1 MLKTVYGTQ
10 GMMVAP
16 HHLAAQAGRDI
27 LREGGNAVEA
37 MVAAASTIAVVYP
50 HMNSIGGDGFWLIHE
65 PGKAPVAIDA
75 CGRAAARADR
85 DFYAGLD
92 AIPSRGPTA
101 ALTSAGTV
109 GGWAEAL
116 KVAAGWGGAL
126 PLSRLL
132 ESAIHHA
139 NSGIVVTES
148 QSALTTAKLD
158 QLRDQPG
165 FAEAFLPGGTVP
177 TPGSLLKQSTLANTL
192 EQLTRAG
199 LDDFYRGELGRAMGD
214 ELERLGS
221 PLTAADLAGYAAAQV
236 KPLEVEV
243 RGAKIFNLPPPT
255 QGLAS
260 LMILGI
266 FDKLGVSEAG
276 SFSEIKAESFAHLH
290 GLIES
295 TKRAFRVRDR
305 YVTDPDRLP
314 ADPQSFL
321 SETLLKKLAA
331 EIDPAKAL
339 PWPDPA
345 SPGDTIWMG
354 CIDSEGR
361 AVSFIQSIYWEFGS
375 GIVLKDTGINWQN
388 RGISFSLDPNALQAL
403 EPGRKPFHTLNPALA
418 RFDDGR
424 VMSYGT
430 MGGEGQPQT
439 QAAVFSRYAMLGEPL
454 QQAVTAPR
462 WLLGR
467 TWGDTSTTL
476 KLESR
481 FDPALVQQLRDAGHI
496 VELLDEAFSDTMG
509 HAGALVLCADG
520 VIEGAADPRS
530 DGCVAAL

>member
-37 MVAAASTIAVVYP
+37 MVSAAATIAAVYP

-75 CGRAAARADR
+75 CGRAAAKASR
-85 DFYAGLD
+85 DFYAGLE
-92 AIPSRGPTA
+92 AIPSRGPSA
-101 ALTSAGTV
+101 ALTCAGTV

-116 KVAAGWGGAL
+116 QHASGWGKGL

-132 ESAIHHA
+132 ESAIEHA
-139 NSGIVVTES
+139 RSGIVVTES
-148 QSALTTAKLD
+148 QAALTAAKLD

-165 FAEAFLPGGTVP
+165 FAEVFLPDGQVP
-177 TPGSLLKQSTLANTL
+177 TAGSLLKQSRLADTL
-192 EQLTRAG
+192 EQLARAG
-199 LDDFYRGELGRAMGD
+199 LDDFYRGELGRAMGQ

-221 PLTAADLAGYAAAQV
+221 PLTTADLAGYAASRV
-236 KPLEVEV
+236 KPLEVAV
-243 RGAKIFNLPPPT
+243 RGARIFNLPPPT

-266 FDKLGVSEAG
+266 FDRLGVTD
-276 SFSEIKAESFAHLH
+276 AESFAHLH

-305 YVTDPDRLP
+305 IVTDPDRLP

-321 SETLLKKLAA
+321 EPTLLEKLAA
-331 EIDPAKAL
+331 EIDPTHAL

-354 CIDSEGR
+354 CIDGEGR

-375 GIVLKDTGINWQN
+375 GIVLRETGVNWQN
-388 RGISFSLDPNALQAL
+388 RGISFSLDPHALQAL

-424 VMSYGT
+424 MMSYGT

-439 QAAVFSRYAMLGEPL
+439 QAALFSRYAMLGQPL
-454 QQAVTAPR
+454 QQAITAPR

-481 FDPALVQQLRDAGHI
+481 FDPALVQQLRDAGHL
-496 VELLDEAFSDTMG
+496 VELLEEAFSDTMG
-509 HAGALVLCADG
+509 HAGALVLRPDG

>member
-1 MLKTVYGTQ
+1 MLKTVYSTR

-16 HHLAAQAGRDI
+16 HHLAAQAGRDV
-27 LREGGNAVEA
+27 LAEGGNAVEA
-37 MVAAASTIAVVYP
+37 MVAAAATIAVVYP

-65 PGKAPVAIDA
+65 PGCAPVAIDA
-75 CGRAAARADR
+75 CGRAAQNANR
-85 DFYAGLD
+85 DFYAGLE

-101 ALTSAGTV
+101 ALTSAGTI

-116 KVAAGWGGAL
+116 KVADRWGESL
-126 PLSRLL
+126 PLNRLL
-132 ESAIHHA
+132 ESAISHA
-139 NSGIVVTES
+139 RNGIVVTES
-148 QSALTTAKLD
+148 QSALTASKLD
-158 QLRDQPG
+158 QLQDVPG
-165 FAEAFLPGGTVP
+165 FADTFMQQGQVP
-177 TPGSLLKQSTLANTL
+177 VAGSLMQQTRLANTL
-192 EQLTRAG
+192 EQLARAG
-199 LDDFYRGELGRAMGD
+199 LDDFYRGELGQAMGE
-214 ELERLGS
+214 ELQRLGS
-221 PLTAADLAGYAAAQV
+221 PLTVADLASCSASRV
-236 KPLEVEV
+236 KPLEVAV
-243 RGAKIFNLPPPT
+243 NGARIYNLPPPT

-266 FDKLGVSEAG
+266 FDKLGISEAEG
-276 SFSEIKAESFAHLH
+276 FAHLH

-295 TKRAFRVRDR
+295 TKRAFRVRDSH
-305 YVTDPDRLP
+305 VTDPDRLP

-321 SETLLKKLAA
+321 DPAVLKQLAD
-331 EIDPAKAL
+331 EIDPEKAL

-375 GIVLKDTGINWQN
+375 GIVLNSTGVNWQN

-418 RFDDGR
+418 RFNDGR

-439 QAAVFSRYAMLGEPL
+439 QAAVFSRYAMLGMPL

-481 FDPALVQQLRDAGHI
+481 FEPSLVQQLRDAGHV
-496 VELLDEAFSDTMG
+496 VEMLDEAFSDTMG
-509 HAGALVLCADG
+509 HAGALVLRPDG
-520 VIEGAADPRS
+520 VLEGAADPRS

>member
-1 MLKTVYGTQ
+1 MLKTVYSNR

-16 HHLAAQAGRDI
+16 HHLAAQAGRDV
-27 LREGGNAVEA
+27 LRDGGNAVEA
-37 MVAAASTIAVVYP
+37 MVAAAATVAVVYP

-85 DFYAGLD
+85 GFYAGLD
-92 AIPSRGPTA
+92 AIPSRGATA
-101 ALTSAGTV
+101 ALTCAGTI
-109 GGWAEAL
+109 GGWQEAL
-116 KVAAGWGGAL
+116 AVAAQWGGKPL
-126 PLSRLL
+126 PLSQLL
-132 ESAIHHA
+132 ASAIAHA
-139 NSGIVVTES
+139 RAGIVVTES
-148 QSALTTAKLD
+148 QTALTAAKLD
-158 QLRDQPG
+158 QLQALPG
-165 FAEAFLPGGTVP
+165 FADTFLPGGQVP
-177 TPGSLLKQSTLANTL
+177 AVGSLLQQPTLANTL
-192 EQLTRAG
+192 EQLVRAG
-199 LDDFYRGELGRAMGD
+199 LDDFYRGELGQAMGD
-214 ELERLGS
+214 ELQRLGS
-221 PLTAADLAGYAAAQV
+221 PLCAADLAGYSAARVTPLQV
-236 KPLEVEV
+236 DVA
-243 RGAKIFNLPPPT
+243 GARIFNLPPPT

-266 FDKLGVSEAG
+266 FDKLGVSEAEG
-276 SFSEIKAESFAHLH
+276 FAHLH

-305 YVTDPDRLP
+305 NVTDPDRLP

-321 SETLLKKLAA
+321 APELLKQLAA
-331 EIDPAKAL
+331 EIDPTRAL

-375 GIVLKDTGINWQN
+375 GIVLQDTGVNWQN

-418 RFDDGR
+418 LFDDGR

-481 FDPALVQQLRDAGHI
+481 FDPALVQQLRDAGHV

-509 HAGALVLCADG
+509 HAGALVRRPDG
-520 VIEGAADPRS
+520 VVEGAADPRS

>member
-1 MLKTVYGTQ
+1 MLKTVYSTQ
-10 GMMVAP
+10 GAMVAP
-16 HHLAAQAGRDI
+16 HHLAAQAGRDV
-27 LREGGNAVEA
+27 LRDGGNAVEA
-37 MVAAASTIAVVYP
+37 MVAAAATIAVVYP

-65 PGKAPVAIDA
+65 PGQPPVAIDA
-75 CGRAAARADR
+75 CGRAARRANR

-92 AIPSRGPTA
+92 AIPSRGPGA
-101 ALTSAGTV
+101 ALTCAGTV
-109 GGWAEAL
+109 GGWATAL
-116 KVAAGWGGAL
+116 ETAAGWGPAL
-126 PLSRLL
+126 PLTRLL
-132 ESAIHHA
+132 EAAIHHA
-139 NSGIVVTES
+139 RHGIIVTES
-148 QSALTTAKLD
+148 QARLTAEKQP
-158 QLRDQPG
+158 QLASVAG
-165 FAEAFLPGGTVP
+165 FADTFLPGGQVP
-177 TPGSLLKQSTLANTL
+177 QAGARLTQTTLAGTL
-192 EQLTRAG
+192 EQLARAG
-199 LDDFYRGELGRAMGD
+199 LDDFYRGELGQAMGE
-214 ELERLGS
+214 ELTRLGS
-221 PLTAADLAGYAAAQV
+221 PLSAADLADYQAMRV
-236 KPLEVEV
+236 KPLEVAL
-243 RGAKIFNLPPPT
+243 RGARVFNLPPPT

-260 LMILGI
+260 LMILGL
-266 FDKLGVSEAG
+266 FDRLGVSD
-276 SFSEIKAESFAHLH
+276 AEGFAHIH
-290 GLIES
+290 GLIEA

-305 YVTDPDRLP
+305 NVTDPDRLP

-321 SETLLKKLAA
+321 SAAALDALAA
-331 EIDPAKAL
+331 GIDPAQAL

-354 CIDSEGR
+354 CIDREGR

-375 GIVLKDTGINWQN
+375 GIVLRDTGVNWQN
-388 RGISFSLDPNALQAL
+388 RGISFSLDPTALQAL

-418 RFDDGR
+418 LFDDGR

-439 QAAVFSRYAMLGEPL
+439 QAAVFSRYAMLGLPL

-481 FDPALVQQLRDAGHI
+481 FDPTLVQQLRDAGHV

-509 HAGALVLCADG
+509 HAGALVQRPDG
-520 VIEGAADPRS
+520 IVEGAADPRS

>member
-1 MLKTVYGTQ
+1 MLKTVYSTR

-16 HHLAAQAGRDI
+16 HHLAAQAGRDV
-27 LREGGNAVEA
+27 LAEGGNAVEA

-75 CGRAAARADR
+75 CGRAAKKADR
-85 DFYAGLD
+85 NFYAGLD
-92 AIPSRGPTA
+92 AIPSRGATA
-101 ALTSAGTV
+101 ALTSAGTI

-116 KVAAGWGGAL
+116 KVAAGWGGSL

-132 ESAIHHA
+132 ESAISHA
-139 NSGIVVTES
+139 RNGIVVTES
-148 QSALTTAKLD
+148 QSALTASKLD
-158 QLRDQPG
+158 QLQSVPG
-165 FAEAFLPGGTVP
+165 FTDTFMLNGQVP
-177 TPGSLLKQSTLANTL
+177 DVGALMTQSKLANTL
-192 EQLTRAG
+192 EQLARAG
-199 LDDFYRGELGRAMGD
+199 LDDFYRGELGRAMGE

-221 PLTAADLAGYAAAQV
+221 PLTADDLADYSASQV
-236 KPLEVEV
+236 KPLEVAV
-243 RGAKIFNLPPPT
+243 NGAKIYNLPPPT

-266 FDKLGVSEAG
+266 FDKLGITEAEG
-276 SFSEIKAESFAHLH
+276 FAHLH

-295 TKRAFRVRDR
+295 TKRAFRVRDTN
-305 YVTDPDRLP
+305 VTDPDRLP
-314 ADPQSFL
+314 AGPQSFL
-321 SETLLKKLAA
+321 DPAVLQKLAD
-331 EIDPAKAL
+331 EIDPEKAL

-375 GIVLKDTGINWQN
+375 GIVLDSTGVNWQN
-388 RGISFSLDPNALQAL
+388 RGISFSLDPKALQAL

-439 QAAVFSRYAMLGEPL
+439 QAAVFSRYAMLGLPL

-481 FDPALVQQLRDAGHI
+481 FDPTLVQQLRDAGHE
-496 VELLDEAFSDTMG
+496 VEMLDEAFSDTMG
-509 HAGALVLCADG
+509 HAGALARRPDG
-520 VIEGAADPRS
+520 VLEGAADPRS

>member
-1 MLKTVYGTQ
+1 MLKTVYSTR

-16 HHLAAQAGRDI
+16 HHLAAQAGRDV
-27 LREGGNAVEA
+27 LAEGGNAVEA

-75 CGRAAARADR
+75 CGRAAKKADR
-85 DFYAGLD
+85 SFYAGLD
-92 AIPSRGPTA
+92 AIPSRGATA
-101 ALTSAGTV
+101 ALTSAGTI

-116 KVAAGWGGAL
+116 KVADGWGKSL

-132 ESAIHHA
+132 ESAINHA
-139 NSGIVVTES
+139 RNGIVVTES
-148 QSALTTAKLD
+148 QSALTASKLD
-158 QLRDQPG
+158 QLHDVPG
-165 FAEAFLPGGTVP
+165 FTDTFMLNGQVP
-177 TPGSLLKQSTLANTL
+177 DVGALMTQSKLANTL
-192 EQLTRAG
+192 EQLARAG
-199 LDDFYRGELGRAMGD
+199 LDDFYRGELGRAMGE

-221 PLTAADLAGYAAAQV
+221 PLTADDLAGYNASQV
-236 KPLEVEV
+236 KPLEVAV
-243 RGAKIFNLPPPT
+243 NGAKIYNLPPPT

-266 FDKLGVSEAG
+266 FDKLGITEAEG
-276 SFSEIKAESFAHLH
+276 FAHLH

-295 TKRAFRVRDR
+295 TKRAFRVRDTH
-305 YVTDPDRLP
+305 VTDPDRLP

-321 SETLLKKLAA
+321 DPAVLQKLAD
-331 EIDPAKAL
+331 EIDPEKAL

-354 CIDSEGR
+354 CIDGEGR

-375 GIVLKDTGINWQN
+375 GVVLDSTGVNWQN
-388 RGISFSLDPNALQAL
+388 RGISFSLDPKALQAL

-439 QAAVFSRYAMLGEPL
+439 QAAVFSRYAMLGLPL

-481 FDPALVQQLRDAGHI
+481 FDPALINQLRDAGHE
-496 VELLDEAFSDTMG
+496 VEMLDEAFSDTMG
-509 HAGALVLCADG
+509 HAGALVKRPDG
-520 VIEGAADPRS
+520 VLEGAADPRS